1 MMMQTGKNK
10 PKLES
15 NFQEQVEKLIR
26 SKGGYRVKV
35 HVSAFQDQGTPD
47 ILCCYLGRFVAFELK
62 VDGNHL
68 SDIQKIRIRQI
79 KHAGGIAKGIYSLE
93 EIEETLYEIQRL
105 QSGGKSS

>member
-1 MMMQTGKNK
+1 MMMQNGNK

-15 NFQEQVEKLIR
+15 NFQKKVEELIR
-26 SKGGYRVKV
+26 LKGGYRVKV

-47 ILCCYLGRFVAFELK
+47 ILVCYMGRFVAFELK

-68 SDIQKIRIRQI
+68 SALQKIRIRQI
-79 KHAGGIAKGIYSLE
+79 RNAGGIAKGVYSLE